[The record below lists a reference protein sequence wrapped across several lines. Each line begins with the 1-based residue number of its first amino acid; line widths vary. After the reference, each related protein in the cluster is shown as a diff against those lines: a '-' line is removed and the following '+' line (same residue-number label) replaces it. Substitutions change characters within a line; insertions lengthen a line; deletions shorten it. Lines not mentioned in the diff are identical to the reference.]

1 MPGRGN
7 NLQADVAEVEL
18 VFVLEVSVG
27 KTDISGLVHEDRRP
41 GRFGEPPGARN
52 VIGLH
57 VGLDDVAD
65 PHVLLSRR
73 FEVGLDVL
81 LWIHH
86 SAAGCAASAE
96 HVARAAGLRRKE
108 VAEDH

>member
-1 MPGRGN
+1 MRKANIG
-7 NLQADVAEVEL
+7 
-18 VFVLEVSVG
+18 
-27 KTDISGLVHEDRRP
+27 GLVDVDRRT
-41 GRFGEPPGARN
+41 GDFGKPAGTRD

-65 PHVLLSRR
+65 PHVLLRR
-73 FEVGLDVL
+73 RLEIRLDVV

-96 HVARAAGLRRKE
+96 HVARAAGLGRE
-108 VAEDH
+108 EMTEDHEAPPGACDTAGRRIGCNTSW

>member
-1 MPGRGN
+1 MRK
-7 NLQADVAEVEL
+7 VEI
-18 VFVLEVSVG
+18 G
-27 KTDISGLVHEDRRP
+27 GLVDEDRRP
-41 GRFGEPPGARN
+41 GGFGEPAGARD

-57 VGLDDVAD
+57 VGLDDVTD

-73 FEVGLDVL
+73 FEVGLDVV

-96 HVARAAGLRRKE
+96 HVARAAWLGREEMAKNHGAPPAACHTAGRHIGSNTSWQLK
-108 VAEDH
+108 

>member
-1 MPGRGN
+1 M
-7 NLQADVAEVEL
+7 
-18 VFVLEVSVG
+18 G

-41 GRFGEPPGARN
+41 GRFGEPPGARD

-57 VGLDDVAD
+57 VGLDDVTD

-73 FEVGLDVL
+73 FEVGLDIL